1 VLSRTTQVSLPIAKA
16 PVSILIRFGKTSG
29 RSPVFDDRRVVEKHL
44 EQRFVISF
52 QRDEVCWERIAYE
65 AVEHPARI
73 RPPIHVVA
81 ERDGHAVADW
91 TRVEVAR
98 NVVDH
103 PVEQVR
109 PAMNVADF
117 LSTTIGCEV
126 VTTDAD
132 ALTGCALF
140 HQVRHLDIAASMTV
154 SRSLPWFDRNQ
165 S

>member
-1 VLSRTTQVSLPIAKA
+1 MLGDGGI
-16 PVSILIRFGKTSG
+16 
-29 RSPVFDDRRVVEKHL
+29 VEKHL

-52 QRDEVCWERIAYE
+52 QRDEVRRERIAHE

-73 RPPIHVVA
+73 RPSINVVA
-81 ERDGHAVADW
+81 ERDRHAVADW

-103 PVEQVR
+103 AVEQIR
-109 PAMNVADF
+109 PAMNVADDVN
-117 LSTTIGCEV
+117 SRPIEDNRMRNCDHGRRSPEWT
-126 VTTDAD
+126 
-132 ALTGCALF
+132 ALF
-140 HQVRHLDIAASMTV
+140 YPSAHSDVAASMTV